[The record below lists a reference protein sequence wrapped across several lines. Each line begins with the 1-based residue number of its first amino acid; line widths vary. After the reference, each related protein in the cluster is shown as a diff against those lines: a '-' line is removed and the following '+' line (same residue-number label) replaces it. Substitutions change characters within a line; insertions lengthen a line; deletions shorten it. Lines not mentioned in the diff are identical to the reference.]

1 VCKKAK
7 TYKAKPMNYTSK
19 PNCTVANCKACQQ
32 ALIFHEKVHHQLHT
46 LAQLHIASPSQTQTS
61 EQSEQS
67 ESQPQITGV
76 YSRVKGQ
83 IISHETQQTTVK
95 DNTPNHG
102 RQQLFENKTRW
113 TLLDSVSH
121 LPSDIFPKKIAS
133 KPTGHRQV
141 RFEPYSFGQ
150 KAKEQAKQQAKEQF
164 KYEWL
169 PKIQLG
175 QGLGWRESAKKQKE
189 RQQHFEE
196 LRKCKQTAWWYCF
209 HKMSPQCSTPCCKQC
224 FRLAEV

>member
-1 VCKKAK
+1 VKKQK
-7 TYKAKPMNYTSK
+7 TYKAKPMDYTSK

-46 LAQLHIASPSQTQTS
+46 LAQLHIASPSQTS
-61 EQSEQS
+61 KQSEQS
-67 ESQPQITGV
+67 QSQPQITGV

-83 IISHETQQTTVK
+83 IVSHEIQQNTVK

-102 RQQLFENKTRW
+102 RQQLFENKTHLDPEV
-113 TLLDSVSH
+113 LL
-121 LPSDIFPKKIAS
+121 PADIFPKKIAS

-150 KAKEQAKQQAKEQF
+150 KAKENKEQF

-175 QGLGWRESAKKQKE
+175 QALGLRESAKKTKRKTTAFRRAQKM
-189 RQQHFEE
+189 
-196 LRKCKQTAWWYCF
+196 QTNSMVVLF
-209 HKMSPQCSTPCCKQC
+209 SQNVTTM
-224 FRLAEV
+224 